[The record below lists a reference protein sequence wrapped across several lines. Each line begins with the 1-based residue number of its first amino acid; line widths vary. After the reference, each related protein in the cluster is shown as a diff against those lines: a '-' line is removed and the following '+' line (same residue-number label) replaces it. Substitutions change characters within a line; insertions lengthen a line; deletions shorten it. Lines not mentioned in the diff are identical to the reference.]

1 MMPLVDWVYAGK
13 QLGVYAIIAVAM
25 ALLAGG
31 ITFLSDPLGAAFIIL
46 WLLWGVTIASGR
58 GRGEASIHEKKQHKI
73 VAVSGLVCFPL
84 MMLAPWEHVTFG
96 GPLHREGFVPWLGI
110 LMFAMGVGLQWWS
123 LRELGSFYTTHL
135 GIQEGH
141 RLVVSGPYSLV
152 RHPGYLSSFIVIV
165 GMALSM
171 GSLCVVAATFVSTAV
186 MIWRISGE
194 EEMLVEAFGDEYRE
208 YQMRTRRLFPLIW

>member
-1 MMPLVDWVYAGK
+1 MTPLVGWVYAAK
-13 QLGVYAIIAVAM
+13 QLGVYTIMGVAM

-31 ITFLSDPLGAAFIIL
+31 ITFLSDPLGAAFILL
-46 WLLWGVTIASGR
+46 WLLWGVAIASGR
-58 GRGEASIHEKKQHKI
+58 GRGEASIHEKKQHSI
-73 VAVSGLVCFPL
+73 VALSGLLSFPL

-96 GPLHREGFVPWLGI
+96 GPLPRDGFAPWVGI
-110 LMFAMGVGLQWWS
+110 LLFAIGVGLQWWS
-123 LRELGSFYTTHL
+123 LRELGSFYTTPL

-141 RLVVSGPYSLV
+141 RLITSGPYSLV
-152 RHPGYLSSFIVIV
+152 RHPGYLSSFMVLA

-186 MIWRISGE
+186 MIWRIGGE

-208 YQMRTRRLFPLIW
+208 YRRRTRRLFPRIW